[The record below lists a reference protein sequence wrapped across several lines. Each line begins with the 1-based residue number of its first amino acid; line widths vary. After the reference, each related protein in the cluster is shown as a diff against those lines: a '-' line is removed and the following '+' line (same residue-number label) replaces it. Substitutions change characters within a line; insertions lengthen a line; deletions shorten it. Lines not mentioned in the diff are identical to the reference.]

1 MSATM
6 PVVTDEQR
14 RALLMSRHRH
24 VPYRRAACAADVA
37 DAVLGLHATDP
48 ATVYLSAAARLAEPR
63 HDDIER
69 VLYDRSRL
77 LRLTGMRG
85 TLFVVPTELAPTV
98 LAATGRTHAA
108 VRTAG
113 LLRVLEQDGLGDHA
127 TLTALFDDVLALL
140 RCRGEMTTREIAAE
154 IPVLQKQLV
163 VSAGKSYESR
173 RSLAVEV
180 SFVMAAD
187 GRIVRAGRRGG
198 WTSTQHA
205 WAVAPALPEIP
216 VREARAELAHR
227 WLAAFGPGTVA
238 DLKWW
243 TGWTVTDTR
252 KALRDSAAVE
262 VSLQGEPGYA
272 LESQLGPLE
281 SPEPAAV
288 LLPALDPTP
297 MGWRNRD
304 FYLDPAYVPSL
315 FDRMGNIGPTIWW
328 NGRIVGGW
336 AQCRNGTLAAR
347 LLIDPGRAAR
357 KAIDTEIDRVAGYL
371 ADRRFTPAYRTPLE
385 RDLAGH

>member
-1 MSATM
+1 MSTTI
-6 PVVTDEQR
+6 PVITDEQR
-14 RALLMSRHRH
+14 RALLTSRHLLAPH
-24 VPYRRAACAADVA
+24 RRAACAAGVV

-48 ATVYLSAAARLAEPR
+48 ATVYLSAAARLADPQ

-69 VLYDRSRL
+69 DLYDRTQLVRM
-77 LRLTGMRG
+77 TGMRG
-85 TLFVVPTELAPTV
+85 TLFVVTTELAPTV
-98 LAATGRTHAA
+98 LAATSRSHAA
-108 VRTAG
+108 ARTAG
-113 LLRVLEQDGLGDHA
+113 LLRVLEQADLGDHA
-127 TLTALFDDVLALL
+127 TLAGLFDEVLALL
-140 RCRGEMTTREIAAE
+140 RGRGELTTREIAAE
-154 IPVLQKQLV
+154 IPVLQKQLA

-180 SFVMAAD
+180 AFAMAAD
-187 GRIVRAGRRGG
+187 GHIVRAGRRGG

-205 WAVAPALPEIP
+205 WAAAPALPQIP
-216 VREARAELAHR
+216 VREARAELARR
-227 WLAAFGPGTVA
+227 WLTAFGPGTVA

-252 KALRDSAAVE
+252 KALRDSTAIE
-262 VSLQGEPGYA
+262 VSLESEPGYA
-272 LESQLGPLE
+272 LESHLEPFE

-304 FYLDPAYVPSL
+304 FYLDRAHVPAL

-336 AQCRNGTLAAR
+336 AQRRNSTLAAR
-347 LLIDPGRAAR
+347 FLADPGRAAR
-357 KAIDTEIDRVAGYL
+357 KAIGTEIDRMTSYL

-385 RDLAGH
+385 RELAGP